1 MVMTKMMIII
11 IFLKSD
17 LRDDLDLGFSESWCD
32 REKSNPEAYNVS

>member
-11 IFLKSD
+11 FFLKLD

-32 REKSNPEAYNVS
+32 RKESNPEAYIVS